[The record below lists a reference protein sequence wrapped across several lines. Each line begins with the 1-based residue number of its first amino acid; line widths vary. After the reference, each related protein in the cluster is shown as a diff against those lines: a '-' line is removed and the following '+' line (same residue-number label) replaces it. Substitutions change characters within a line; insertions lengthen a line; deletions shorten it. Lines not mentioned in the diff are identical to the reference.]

1 MEKKKI
7 LIIEDEPTLH
17 KALTEFLTEENFS
30 VFSALDGEIGVAL
43 AKKEKPD
50 LILLDII
57 LPKKDGYEVLEE
69 LKGNE
74 ETKRIPVMLLT
85 NLESPEDIDRAFEK
99 GASTYLVKSNYK
111 LEEVVGKIKE
121 TLSMQTGEL

>member
-7 LIIEDEPTLH
+7 LIIEDESTLQ

-50 LILLDII
+50 LVLLDII

-69 LKGNE
+69 LKGSE
-74 ETKRIPVMLLT
+74 ETKKIPVILLT

-121 TLSMQTGEL
+121 TLGM

>member
-7 LIIEDEPTLH
+7 LIVEDESTLQ
-17 KALTEFLTEENFS
+17 KALTEFLTEEGFE

-43 AKKEKPD
+43 ARKEKPD

-69 LKGNE
+69 IKGNE
-74 ETKRIPVMLLT
+74 ETKSIPVVLLT

-121 TLSMQTGEL
+121 TLGM